1 MRSNATQELGAML
14 AAFQRSLQVASSV
27 EALQDAAAAAL
38 PRLKCAA
45 PRELDRSELA
55 ETLTLYVGA

>member
-1 MRSNATQELGAML
+1 ML
-14 AAFQRSLQVASSV
+14 AAFQRSLQAARSV

-38 PRLKCAA
+38 PRLQRASS

-55 ETLTLYVGA
+55 ETVTLYVGA